1 MVILLALADA
11 LSEST
16 PVLITAG
23 ATITLVSIA
32 FGMGVVWT
40 RIAARLE
47 RIDGQD
53 GALARARDAAGDAA
67 TAVAAELARLG
78 RVLAAL
84 DRDGSEGDATLAG
97 RIHRLGDITQDLQVR
112 IAQAETHLGYDGR
125 GQSTPVR
132 PEPPPRPKR
141 RTVEP
146 GPGPGDSR

>member
-47 RIDGQD
+47 RIDGKD
-53 GALARARDAAGDAA
+53 GALERARDAAKDAA
-67 TAVAAELARLG
+67 TA
-78 RVLAAL
+78 
-84 DRDGSEGDATLAG
+84 
-97 RIHRLGDITQDLQVR
+97 
-112 IAQAETHLGYDGR
+112 IA
-125 GQSTPVR
+125 
-132 PEPPPRPKR
+132 
-141 RTVEP
+141 
-146 GPGPGDSR
+146 

>member
-47 RIDGQD
+47 RIDGKD
-53 GALARARDAAGDAA
+53 GALERSSSAMK
-67 TAVAAELARLG
+67 ELR
-78 RVLAAL
+78 REIAAL
-84 DRDGSEGDATLAG
+84 DRYTSDCDASLSA
-97 RIHRLGDITQDLQVR
+97 RIHHLGSVAQDLQNR
-112 IAQAETHLGYDGR
+112 MFGAEKQLGYDGR
-125 GQSTPVR
+125 GQTTPIRAEPSTVR
-132 PEPPPRPKR
+132 PRRPQDI
-141 RTVEP
+141 
-146 GPGPGDSR
+146 GPGDSR